1 MNRYLSFL
9 PDTNGDVLPEW
20 RQCLNKMHGFR
31 LTDYKLVKVNVFAN
45 LNDYQAYVIIVDEIR
60 RSLIDKYGDNCP
72 AFSVIMEPPRRP
84 LNITVEARYMNDTN
98 GDFVTR
104 FSNSTPYVV
113 RESDS
118 AREIWAGGMGAGV
131 FPSDTRKAS
140 QVAFDQ
146 MREILETENMS
157 YDHIVRQ
164 WNFIGNILEVKND
177 LQNYQ
182 VFNEVR
188 SENYHKHR
196 RIHSYPAATGIGVKH
211 GGVTIDFYAV
221 EPQQGLK
228 IIAIDNPDQIRPYDY
243 SQQVLRGKPLAGKET
258 KQPPQFERAVFLAD
272 RQSYTLFVSGTAS
285 IIGQATIGID
295 NIEKQTEVTLENI
308 KKLTD
313 ASRIQHLTGNSQ
325 ADAGKLILLRVYIKN
340 QEHFTQVES
349 ICDERFPGVPIVY
362 CEADVCRDN
371 LLVEIEAEFSRNIKQ
386 LNI

>member
-1 MNRYLSFL
+1 MNRYLTFL
-9 PDTNGDVLPEW
+9 PDTVGDVMLEW
-20 RQCLNKMHGFR
+20 GQCLEKMQRFR
-31 LTDYKLVKVNVFAN
+31 LTGYKLIKVNIFAN
-45 LNDYQAYVIIVDEIR
+45 LNDFPAYVKLNDEIR
-60 RSLIDKYGDNCP
+60 LSLIDNYGGNCP
-72 AFSVIMEPPRRP
+72 AFSVIMEPPRAP
-84 LNITVEARYMNDTN
+84 VNITLEARYMNASN
-98 GDFVTR
+98 EDFVTR
-104 FSNSTPYVV
+104 FNNLTPYVI

-118 AREIWAGGMGAGV
+118 AKEIWAGGMGACE
-131 FPSDTRKAS
+131 FPADTRKAS
-140 QVAFDQ
+140 QAAFDQ
-146 MREILETENMS
+146 MREILEAENMS

-182 VFNEVR
+182 IFNEVR

-196 RIHSYPAATGIGVKH
+196 SIHSYPAATGIGVKH

-243 SQQVLRGKPLAGKET
+243 SQQVLKGKPLAGKET
-258 KQPPQFERAVFLAD
+258 KQPPQFERAVFVAD

-295 NIEKQTEVTLENI
+295 DIEKQTEVTLENI

-325 ADAGKLILLRVYIKN
+325 ADAGKLILLRAYIKN
-340 QEHFTQVES
+340 QEDFPTVES
-349 ICDERFPGVPIVY
+349 ICNQRFPGVPIVY

-371 LLVEIEAEFSRNIKQ
+371 LLVEIEAEFSRNIK
-386 LNI
+386 

>member
-1 MNRYLSFL
+1 MNRYLTFL
-9 PDTNGDVLPEW
+9 PDTCGDAKTEW
-20 RQCLNKMHGFR
+20 RQCLDKMQGFR
-31 LTDYKLVKVNVFAN
+31 LTDYKLIKIVVFAN
-45 LNDYQAYVIIVDEIR
+45 LRDFSEFVNLNEEIR
-60 RSLIDKYGDNCP
+60 SSLIDRYGSNCP
-72 AFSVIMEPPRRP
+72 AFSVIMEPPMHP
-84 LNITVEARYMNDTN
+84 VNIIAEARYMNAAD
-98 GDFVTR
+98 GDFVSR

-113 RESDS
+113 RESGS
-118 AREIWAGGMGAGV
+118 AKEIWAGGMGTGIY
-131 FPSDTRKAS
+131 PSDTRKAAQS
-140 QVAFDQ
+140 AFDQ
-146 MREILETENMS
+146 MRAILETENMS

-182 VFNEVR
+182 IFNEVR
-188 SENYHKHR
+188 SENYHKYR
-196 RIHSYPAATGIGVKH
+196 NIHSYPAATGIGVKH

-221 EPQQGLK
+221 EPQKDLK

-243 SQQVLRGKPLAGKET
+243 GQQVLKGKSPEGKEM

-295 NIEKQTEVTLENI
+295 DVEKQTEITLENI

-325 ADAGKLILLRVYIKN
+325 ADAGKLILLRAYIKYQN
-340 QEHFTQVES
+340 DFSKVEA
-349 ICDERFPGVPIVY
+349 ICSERFPGIPVVY

-371 LLVEIEAEFSRNIKQ
+371 LLVEIEAEYSRNIK
-386 LNI
+386 